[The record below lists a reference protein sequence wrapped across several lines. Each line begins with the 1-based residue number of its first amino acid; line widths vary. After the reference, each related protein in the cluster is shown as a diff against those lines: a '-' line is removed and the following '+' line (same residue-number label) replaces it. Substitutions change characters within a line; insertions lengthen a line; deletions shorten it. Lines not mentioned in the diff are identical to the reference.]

1 MKPED
6 LWKTDPFVAD
16 SLTDLQMIGRRVLY
30 GHVQLDITTPGV
42 RAHLG
47 ISGTVGA
54 SNQGTEAVSQFLC
67 IQYRVGLIKFFLPEV
82 LES

>member
-1 MKPED
+1 MRPED
-6 LWKTDPFVAD
+6 T
-16 SLTDLQMIGRRVLY
+16 LTDLEMIGRRVLY

-54 SNQGTEAVSQFLC
+54 SNQGTEK
-67 IQYRVGLIKFFLPEV
+67 QYLSFSVYNT
-82 LES
+82 ESV